1 MNYYERHIGDYLK
14 DTAHLTLL
22 EHGVYTRLMDVYYT
36 KEVPLPVGDVA
47 RLIGARAKD
56 ERAALDAVLSE
67 FFVLVDGSHVQER
80 CAREIAKYQAKAQK
94 NREVGKL
101 GGRPRKTETIVVPE
115 QEPTNNHDGF
125 KTEPTN
131 NPPQYPVTS
140 NQYPVI
146 NTKNTSAPPDG
157 VSPKV
162 WADFLKTRKT
172 KITDT
177 AIDGIRREANKAGI
191 SLEAALETS
200 CARGW
205 QSFRADWMRDGVN
218 ATKTPIS
225 FKQSDDDI
233 GMARWEEM
241 TGRIHPDRKTGGRTI
256 DITPRFQ
263 EIGQ

>member
-36 KEVPLPVGDVA
+36 KESPLSGSDVA
-47 RLIGARAKD
+47 RLIGARSKD

-80 CAREIAKYQAKAQK
+80 CSREIAKYQAKAQK

-101 GGRPRKTETIVVPE
+101 GGRPRKTETTVVTE
-115 QEPTNNHDGF
+115 TEPTNNHDGF

-140 NQYPVI
+140 NQKPVL
-146 NTKNTSAPPDG
+146 KNTSAPPDG
-157 VSPKV
+157 VSQKV
-162 WADFLKTRKT
+162 WTDFLKTRKT
-172 KITDT
+172 KVTDT
-177 AIDGIRREANKAGI
+177 AIDGIRREATKAGI
-191 SLEAALETS
+191 SLETALETS

-205 QSFRADWMRDGVN
+205 QSFRADWMREARQGTAMPAWRVEQRNRTLEAVPSISEAPAQQFFEVEARDV
-218 ATKTPIS
+218 TP
-225 FKQSDDDI
+225 
-233 GMARWEEM
+233 ARL
-241 TGRIHPDRKTGGRTI
+241 G
-256 DITPRFQ
+256 
-263 EIGQ
+263 

>member
-36 KEVPLPVGDVA
+36 KEVPLPVSDVA
-47 RLIGARAKD
+47 RLIGARSKD

-67 FFVLVDGSHVQER
+67 FFVLEDGAHVQER

-101 GGRPRKTETIVVPE
+101 GGRPRKTETTVVAE
-115 QEPTNNHDGF
+115 QEPRNNHDGF
-125 KTEPTN
+125 ETEPTN

-140 NQYPVI
+140 NQKPVL
-146 NTKNTSAPPDG
+146 KNTSAPPDG

-172 KITDT
+172 KVTDT
-177 AIDGIRREANKAGI
+177 AIDGIRREADKAGI
-191 SLEAALETS
+191 SLETALETS

-205 QSFRADWMRDGVN
+205 QSFRADWMREGAN
-218 ATKTPIS
+218 GQPIN
-225 FKQSDDDI
+225 KQTALEDRNR
-233 GMARWEEM
+233 AVAQRWASRGNQ
-241 TGRIHPDRKTGGRTI
+241 TGAA
-256 DITPRFQ
+256 
-263 EIGQ
+263 